1 MSDSTVELTDRDV
14 NEAIHRALGHR
25 IPTHDEME
33 GAVRA
38 KFGPPEPDD
47 LTICGDTFWFTEI
60 GGFHATY
67 RPDDQWECVAW
78 TWNYCGDERDFAS
91 RLIPALDARGLL
103 EKYAELLLWSA
114 FESEAS
120 EVLYTPPP
128 YQWMAMCMKASLSLR
143 ARAALTVLENDNG

>member
-1 MSDSTVELTDRDV
+1 MSDTARELTDRDV

-91 RLIPALDARGLL
+91 RLIPALDARGLG
-103 EKYAELLLWSA
+103 ERYEIA
-114 FESEAS
+114 
-120 EVLYTPPP
+120 VLALTLNMPVHEYRSLDFGDAWTLR
-128 YQWMAMCMKASLSLR
+128 KAPLSPR
-143 ARAALTVLENDNG
+143 ARAALTVLENDNA